1 MAQVLEKYRAT
12 AGGSSTMYYYRYAD
26 NTSQAT
32 RIYTGEG
39 IYLHKDYGVRETNGM
54 YLMVDPSGW
63 IHWYHV
69 QDIAPVYVTV
79 TDACTAPSAVT
90 MDTASKVLYI
100 TGGSGGDLNNW
111 TGFGVSH
118 RDRAINSSTWGAWSG
133 DTVVTSRSISVSV
146 SSGMV
151 RQYRVRTLGDA
162 GSSYY
167 SSYVV
172 CETLLNGNTAAGTP
186 AILLP
191 LSGMETCAGK
201 VAFRIECPPEP
212 DGDNMTLQRS
222 MDGGGWV
229 TAAGLSGAGGVICDE
244 VALSQGSHTVRYR
257 LMDANGETG
266 GEDSITFQLGGLA
279 WQRTISTGDVIAN
292 RQISFVADI
301 HEMLDRINQLR
312 TFYGLQPT
320 ALPGTLGRVGDWQM
334 QLSAMQA
341 ALDECRITTGRSAY
355 GFEQAA
361 GWPSAR
367 QINQLRTA
375 IANT

>member
-1 MAQVLEKYRAT
+1 MAQVLKRYHAN
-12 AGGSSTMYYYRYAD
+12 AGGSSTMYYYEYAD

-32 RIYTGEG
+32 RIRSGEG
-39 IYLHKDYGVRETNGM
+39 FYLHKNYVSRETNGM
-54 YLMVDPSGW
+54 YLMVEPSGW
-63 IHWYHV
+63 IYHYHV
-69 QDIAPVYVTV
+69 QNITPVYEIT

-90 MDTASKVLYI
+90 LDTASKVLNI

-118 RDRAINSSTWGAWSG
+118 RDRAINSATWGAWSG

-162 GSSYY
+162 GSDYY

-186 AILLP
+186 TILLP
-191 LSGMETCAGK
+191 LSGMETCADR

-229 TAAGLSGAGGVICDE
+229 SAASLSGTGGMVCDE
-244 VALSQGSHTVRYR
+244 VTLAQGSHTVRYR

-266 GEDSITFQLGGLA
+266 GEDSITFRLGGLE

-292 RQISFVADI
+292 RQISFVADL
-301 HEMLDRINQLR
+301 HEMMERINQLR
-312 TFYGLQPT
+312 AFYGLQP
-320 ALPGTLGRVGDWQM
+320 AVLPGTAGRVAHWQM
-334 QLSAMQA
+334 QLSAMQT
-341 ALDECRITTGRSAY
+341 ALDECRTATGRSAY
-355 GFEQAA
+355 GFEQAS
-361 GWPSAR
+361 GWPSAQ